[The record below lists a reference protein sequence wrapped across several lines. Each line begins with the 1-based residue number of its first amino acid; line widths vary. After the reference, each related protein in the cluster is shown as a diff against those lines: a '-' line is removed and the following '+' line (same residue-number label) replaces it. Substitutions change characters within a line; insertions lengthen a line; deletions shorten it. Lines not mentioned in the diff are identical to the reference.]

1 MSLAVALCCCLLGLG
16 APAAP
21 KAPTF
26 TKTVLD
32 TVFRSEGVAVAD
44 VNRDGKK
51 DILAGNLWYEA
62 PSWTA
67 HEIAPPGKFDGA
79 TGYSNSFINFS
90 QDVNRDGYPDQILI
104 GMPAEKAVWRENP
117 GKGNGPW
124 VEHTIWRS
132 ACNESPIYG
141 RLLPGK
147 APVLVFP
154 YDEAFMGWYEPADGP
169 AWTAHTVS
177 EKGQPGC
184 QRFSHGLGI
193 GDANGDGRPDI
204 LTAGGW
210 YQAPENPRQCPWPF
224 VAASL
229 GPDCA
234 TMYVLDVNG
243 DRLPD
248 IISSSA
254 HDKGVWWH
262 ERKPGDGAPQF
273 ERHIIDESFT
283 EAHAVEMAD
292 LDRDGAPE
300 LVTGKRFWAHGPN
313 GDPDANGAAVIYW
326 YKLRRTNGHVTW
338 ERHEVDR
345 DSGVGTQFTVTD
357 LNGDG
362 LLDIVTANKKGVFC
376 FVQDKAGKR

>member
-141 RLLPGK
+141 RLLIHG
-147 APVLVFP
+147 AR
-154 YDEAFMGWYEPADGP
+154 PA
-169 AWTAHTVS
+169 
-177 EKGQPGC
+177 
-184 QRFSHGLGI
+184 L
-193 GDANGDGRPDI
+193 
-204 LTAGGW
+204 
-210 YQAPENPRQCPWPF
+210 
-224 VAASL
+224 
-229 GPDCA
+229 
-234 TMYVLDVNG
+234 
-243 DRLPD
+243 
-248 IISSSA
+248 
-254 HDKGVWWH
+254 
-262 ERKPGDGAPQF
+262 
-273 ERHIIDESFT
+273 
-283 EAHAVEMAD
+283 EMA
-292 LDRDGAPE
+292 R
-300 LVTGKRFWAHGPN
+300 LVARSES
-313 GDPDANGAAVIYW
+313 V
-326 YKLRRTNGHVTW
+326 V
-338 ERHEVDR
+338 
-345 DSGVGTQFTVTD
+345 
-357 LNGDG
+357 
-362 LLDIVTANKKGVFC
+362 
-376 FVQDKAGKR
+376 